1 MKLAN
6 MILRGKA
13 REVNIHPE
21 LPTVTIG
28 ERCNALGYKSV
39 RESVEAGEFGPVV
52 ERALAQ
58 VAAGVDIVNVNMVG
72 MKVSER
78 EALPRAVEL
87 IAQAVDVPLSLDFGD
102 PEALVAALKVAPGRP
117 LINSVN
123 GEERKLGP
131 ILEIAAQYRC
141 PLIALPSDEKGVP
154 DTAAGRLACAA
165 RMIDRAASFG
175 ITTDDLL
182 FDGICIAVATDM
194 TAARTTF
201 ETIRLMRKE
210 LGLNITLGASNVS
223 HGLPKRKTLD
233 SYYLAMAVMAGMNAP
248 ITDLTLPALKW
259 AILSADVCAGT
270 DEYGMRYIA
279 GFREEEK
286 AKAAALGV
294 PA

>member
-6 MILRGKA
+6 TLLRGRV

-39 RESVEAGEFGPVV
+39 RESVEAGNFDLVV
-52 ERALAQ
+52 DRAVAQ
-58 VAAGVDIVNVNMVG
+58 VAAGVEIVNVNMVG

-87 IAQAVDVPLSLDFGD
+87 ISAAVDVPLSIDFGD
-102 PEALVAALKVAPGRP
+102 PEALIAALKVAPGRP

-131 ILEIAAQYRC
+131 ILEIAAKFKC

-154 DTAAGRLACAA
+154 DSAMGRLACAK
-165 RMIDRAASFG
+165 RMIERAATLG
-175 ITTDDLL
+175 ITTDDLI
-182 FDGICIAVATDM
+182 FDAICIAVATDM
-194 TAARTTF
+194 TAAKTTF
-201 ETIRLMRKE
+201 ETIRLMRAE

-223 HGLPKRKTLD
+223 HSLPKRKTLD
-233 SYYLAMAVMAGMNAP
+233 AYYLAMAVMAGMNVP
-248 ITDLTLPALKW
+248 ISDLTLPALKW
-259 AILSADVCAGT
+259 AILSADVCTGT

-286 AKAAALGV
+286 AKLTAGV